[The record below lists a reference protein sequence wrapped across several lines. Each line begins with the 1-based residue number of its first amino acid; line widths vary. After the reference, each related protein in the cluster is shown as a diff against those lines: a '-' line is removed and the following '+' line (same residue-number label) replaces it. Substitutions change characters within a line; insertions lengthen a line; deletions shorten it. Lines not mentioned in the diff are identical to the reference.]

1 MKLSHSNSLIVLCC
15 VLFGSAPNAEASNLR
30 RGLGDLATQVYKI
43 TLSSANLTTNTT
55 PPFIQEPVG
64 AGGDAK
70 VKLQGTG
77 SGKYQVCLDVTVD
90 GFTPAIVHLHQGTS
104 DEIGPVVAGFKSV
117 LDGNVVDGC
126 VSITEE
132 TFLAVTSNPSG
143 YYINMH
149 AGPKPEPDDL
159 NADYYRG
166 ARANLA

>member
-1 MKLSHSNSLIVLCC
+1 MKLQ
-15 VLFGSAPNAEASNLR
+15 A
-30 RGLGDLATQVYKI
+30 
-43 TLSSANLTTNTT
+43 
-55 PPFIQEPVG
+55 
-64 AGGDAK
+64 
-70 VKLQGTG
+70 TG
-77 SGKYQVCLDVTVD
+77 SGNYQVCLDVTID
-90 GFTPAIVHLHQGTS
+90 GFTPAIVHLHQGAA

-126 VSITEE
+126 VEITEAK
-132 TFLAVTSNPSG
+132 FLAVTSNPSG